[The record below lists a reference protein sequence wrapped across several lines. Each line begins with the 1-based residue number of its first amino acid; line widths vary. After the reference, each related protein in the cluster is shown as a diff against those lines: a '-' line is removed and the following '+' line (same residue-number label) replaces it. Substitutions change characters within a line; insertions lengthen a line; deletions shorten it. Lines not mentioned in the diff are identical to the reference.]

1 MINRFFDILFSIFL
15 LLVFIFP
22 MIIISILILFS
33 SGLPII
39 HYSKRYGINKK
50 IFIMPKFRTFKK
62 NSPDLPT
69 HQLYKP
75 DKYITK
81 IGKYLRKYS
90 LDELPQIYSV
100 LKGDMSIVGPRPAL
114 HNQKDLIKLRD
125 KYNINSLY
133 PGITGYAQ
141 INGRDKN
148 TIEEKVILEKFYYD
162 NVSFKLNLKIIIKTA
177 IFFLSSK
184 DVKH

>member
-1 MINRFFDILFSIFL
+1 MTNRIFDIIFSIFL
-15 LLVFIFP
+15 LFIFIVP
-22 MIIISILILFS
+22 IIIISILIILT
-33 SGLPII
+33 SGLPIF
-39 HYSKRYGINKK
+39 HYSKRYGLEKK
-50 IFIMPKFRTFKK
+50 IFNMPKFRTFKT

-69 HQLYKP
+69 HLFLQP

-81 IGKYLRKYS
+81 IGRYLRKYS
-90 LDELPQIYSV
+90 LDELPQIFSV

-114 HNQKDLIKLRD
+114 HNQNDLINLRD
-125 KYNINSLY
+125 RYNINSMY

-148 TIEEKVILEKFYYD
+148 TIEEKVILEKYYYD
-162 NVSFKLNLKIIIKTA
+162 NASFKLKIKIIIKTA
-177 IFFLSSK
+177 IFFLSSR